1 MRSSRMMVALMS
13 LLSVIS
19 FSPATRGAEGPATQ
33 AIFAEAPEQKHDVIT
48 RVYDVRDLL
57 VQIPDYPYKG
67 DLGVPVDKSV
77 VVVADTPPSTQPHR
91 TPTSKEELADNLID
105 LIKETV
111 ATETWRDNGGTEGA
125 IRELGGQLIVTQT
138 LENQKYLESLLS
150 QLRETNGRMVRV
162 QARWLLLAPAEAKG
176 LLVAQSP
183 DPGIA
188 LVDQA
193 ALDKLPD
200 TVVGYRGEVTCFNA
214 QAVSLVSGRTHSAI
228 TDQQPVVAQNAAAMS
243 PTVKQVQAGVMLEV
257 LPTLQ
262 AGRESAVVDV
272 KTRLAEWNDPGR
284 IEVPI
289 SLSTTQPGD
298 RAVAGVALS
307 SGIDRLNMV
316 SQDLKTAVRM
326 PLGKPVLVGGLT
338 LDPTPAIAGGQQL
351 YLVLRIDATREDSG
365 SKK

>member
-1 MRSSRMMVALMS
+1 MVALMS
-13 LLSVIS
+13 LSIMS
-19 FSPATRGAEGPATQ
+19 FSFASRGAEGPATE
-33 AIFAEAPEQKHDVIT
+33 AVFAEKPEKKEQLMT

-67 DLGVPVDKSV
+67 ELGVPIDKSV
-77 VVVADTPPSTQPHR
+77 VVVADSPPSTQPHR

-105 LIKETV
+105 LIKETI
-111 ATETWRDNGGTEGA
+111 ATDTWRDNGGSLGA

-138 LENQKYLESLLS
+138 LENQKLLESLLS
-150 QLRETNGRMVRV
+150 QLREANGRMVRV
-162 QARWLLLAPAEAKG
+162 QARWLLLAPGEARG

-200 TVVGYRGEVTCFNA
+200 SMVTYRGEVTCFNA
-214 QAVSLVSGRTHSAI
+214 QAVSIASGRTHSAI
-228 TDQQPVVAQNAAAMS
+228 TDQQPVVAQNAVAMS
-243 PTVKQVQAGVMLEV
+243 PTVRQVQAGIMLEV

-262 AGRESAVVDV
+262 AGKDGVVVDL
-272 KTRLAEWNDPGR
+272 KTRLAQWNDPTPLALPSS
-284 IEVPI
+284 VA
-289 SLSTTQPGD
+289 TTRPAD
-298 RAVAGVALS
+298 LNVAGATNPAA
-307 SGIDRLNMV
+307 IDRLNMV
-316 SQDLKTAVRM
+316 SQDLKTAIRM

-365 SKK
+365 GKK